1 MQQSSRRA
9 PTWIG
14 ARLGLVLLCV
24 AGLVTIAVPAQA
36 VTSLTAF
43 TLESETGDP
52 IGGQSFTFTSSNATI
67 TATRED
73 TAPPMTTNDR
83 AHSLSPPPAAPPRGA
98 LATGSTHNT
107 AE

>member
-1 MQQSSRRA
+1 MRWSAHPEVHMQQSSRRA

-52 IGGQSFTFTSSNATI
+52 IGGERFTLPSPPTPTPP
-67 TATRED
+67 TAGGTPPTQPTKTRG
-73 TAPPMTTNDR
+73 PN
-83 AHSLSPPPAAPPRGA
+83 HSPPPAPP
-98 LATGSTHNT
+98 
-107 AE
+107 